1 MKCIG
6 LWTLQMKTIALSL
19 FFLGTVAPT
28 AVAREPMAPFERQP
42 EAGSSSGQIDTFVFG
57 KLKQLGIQPANPC
70 SDAVFV
76 RRVYLDVIGTLPT
89 AEETAQFLEDKA
101 PNKRA
106 ALIDQLLERD
116 EFADYWGMKWGDLLR
131 VKAEFPVNL
140 WPKAA
145 MAYDRWIRD
154 SIRKNM
160 PYSQFARQIL
170 TASGSNFRDPE
181 VNFYRSAGSRDPKAI
196 AKAVAQTFMGERTG
210 NWPPEKI
217 NDMAAFFSRIAF
229 KATGEWKEEIVLFNG
244 FDQSTPAVTT
254 AKLPDGTTVQLEADK
269 DPRVVF
275 ANWLVSSANSP
286 FASNAV
292 NRVWYW
298 LMGRGIIQEPDDSR
312 PDNPPSNPELLTWLA
327 RELTSSNYD
336 IKHIYRLILNS
347 DAYQLSCIPATED
360 PRGGDNFAF
369 HPLRRMEAEVLID
382 AIDQITGGTEQY
394 SSTIPEPYTFVPDNT
409 RAIDIPDGS
418 ITSSFLQL
426 FGRPPRD
433 TGLLSER
440 NDRPSSSQRL
450 QLLNSAI
457 IQSKIMNSKKIK
469 SVLAGNSPPLETAT
483 QLYLTVLSR
492 YPTREELEAL
502 RAYSQTSEAK
512 GWQVWYDLVW
522 ALMNSSE
529 FLYRH

>member
-1 MKCIG
+1 
-6 LWTLQMKTIALSL
+6 MKTIGLFL
-19 FFLGTVAPT
+19 FFFGTVVPLA
-28 AVAREPMAPFERQP
+28 AAKEPMPPFERQP
-42 EAGSSSGQIDTFVFG
+42 ATEPASGRIDALVFG
-57 KLKQLGIQPANPC
+57 KLKQLGIQSANPC

-89 AEETAQFLEDKA
+89 ADETVKFLEDTA

-116 EFADYWGMKWGDLLR
+116 EFADYWGMKWCDLLR

-154 SIRKNM
+154 SLRKNM
-160 PYSQFARQIL
+160 PYSQFAREIL

-196 AKAVAQTFMGERTG
+196 AKAVAQAFMGERTG

-229 KATGEWKEEIVLFNG
+229 KSTGEWKEEIVLFNG
-244 FDQSTPAVTT
+244 FDQSKPAATT
-254 AKLPDGTTVQLEADK
+254 AKLPDGATVELAADK

-275 ANWLVSSANSP
+275 ANWLVSSPNSP
-286 FASNAV
+286 FAANAV

-336 IKHIYRLILNS
+336 MKHIYRLILNS
-347 DAYQLSCIPATED
+347 DAYQLSSIPGTND
-360 PRGGDNFAF
+360 PRGESNLAF

-382 AIDQITGGTEQY
+382 AIDQITGGKEEY

-409 RAIDIPDGS
+409 RAIDLPDGS

-450 QLLNSAI
+450 QLLNSAV
-457 IQSKIMNSKKIK
+457 IQAKIMKSEKIR
-469 SVLAGNSPPLETAT
+469 SVFASHPPPLETAT

-502 RAYSQTSEAK
+502 RAYSLTSEAK

-522 ALMNSSE
+522 AMMNSSE

>member
-1 MKCIG
+1 
-6 LWTLQMKTIALSL
+6 MKTIGLLLFSLATVVAL
-19 FFLGTVAPT
+19 GA
-28 AVAREPMAPFERQP
+28 AREPITPFERP
-42 EAGSSSGQIDTFVFG
+42 PAPHPSSGRIDTLVFG
-57 KLKQLGIQPANPC
+57 KLKELGIQPANPC

-89 AEETAQFLEDKA
+89 AEETVHFLKDTS

-154 SIRKNM
+154 SIRNNM
-160 PYSQFARQIL
+160 PYSEFARKLL

-181 VNFYRSAGSRDPKAI
+181 VNFYRSAGSRDAKAM
-196 AKAVAQTFMGERTG
+196 AKAVAQTFMGERTE
-210 NWPPEKI
+210 NWPPEKL
-217 NDMAAFFSRIAF
+217 NDMSAFFSKIAF

-244 FDQSTPAVTT
+244 FDQASATGKT
-254 AKLPDGTTVQLEADK
+254 AKLPDGTTVQVEADK
-269 DPRVVF
+269 DPRTVF
-275 ANWLVSSANSP
+275 TDWLVSSANSP

-312 PDNPPSNPELLTWLA
+312 PDNPPENPELLKWLA
-327 RELTSSNYD
+327 GELVSSHYD
-336 IKHIYRLILNS
+336 TKHIFRLILNS
-347 DAYQLSCIPATED
+347 NAYQLSSIPAADD
-360 PRGGDNFAF
+360 PRGEANFAF

-382 AIDQITGGTEQY
+382 AIDQITGGKEDY
-394 SSTIPEPYTFVPDNT
+394 SSTTPEPYTFVPDNT
-409 RAIDIPDGS
+409 RAIDLPDGS
-418 ITSSFLQL
+418 ITSSFLEL

-440 NDRPSSSQRL
+440 NDRPTAAQRL
-450 QLLNSAI
+450 HLLNSNH
-457 IQSKIMNSKKIK
+457 IQSKIMQSAKIGAI
-469 SVLAGNSPPLETAT
+469 LAGNSIPLEKAT
-483 QLYLTVLSR
+483 QLYLTILSR
-492 YPTREELEAL
+492 YPTRDELEAL
-502 RAYSQTSEAK
+502 RTYSQTSENK
-512 GWQVWYDLVW
+512 GFRVWYDLAW